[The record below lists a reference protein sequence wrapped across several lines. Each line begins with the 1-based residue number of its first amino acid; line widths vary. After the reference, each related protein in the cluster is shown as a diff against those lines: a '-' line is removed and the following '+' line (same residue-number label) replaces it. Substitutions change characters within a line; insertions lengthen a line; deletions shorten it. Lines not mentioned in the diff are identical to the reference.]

1 MTIVKANMQNA
12 GAHLAPVQARRSPGR
27 QGGLSLLELMVALT
41 LSLFV
46 VAGTLQV
53 FMGSRQTLDVIQSNS
68 SMQEAAQFGF
78 YFISKMTRQAGY
90 LNAGD
95 MGDTQVSNAFASE
108 LVNRFNVAGT
118 AAGAAAN
125 ANPFIG
131 NPWQATAPFGFS
143 AVVASDETFAPSG
156 VTVKPGTDVLQIR
169 LQGEGDGSM
178 IDCEGEAI
186 DANTSQ
192 VSFFIGPDDQLY
204 CQVNNRAAVG
214 LVGIIEDMQ
223 LMFGV
228 ATNPDGDAETRYII
242 DNYQA
247 AANVV
252 DWSQVMTV
260 RIGLLAASDNNALD
274 KAPKAYTLLDKD
286 IPAISDGKSRQ
297 VFTQTIA
304 LRGNLSI

>member
-1 MTIVKANMQNA
+1 
-12 GAHLAPVQARRSPGR
+12 
-27 QGGLSLLELMVALT
+27 MVALT
-41 LSLFV
+41 LGLFV

-53 FMGSRQTLDVIQSNS
+53 FVGSRQSLDVIQSNS

-95 MGDTQVSNAFASE
+95 LGNTAGSNIFASE

-125 ANPFIG
+125 ANPFIQ
-131 NPWQATAPFGFS
+131 NPWAATAPFGLS
-143 AVVASDETFAPSG
+143 AVVASDATFAPSG
-156 VTVKPGTDVLQIR
+156 ATVKAGTDVLQIR
-169 LQGEGDGSM
+169 LQGEGDGTM
-178 IDCEGEAI
+178 VDCEGQAI
-186 DANTSQ
+186 NANTSQ
-192 VSFFIGPDDQLY
+192 VNFFVGSDDQLY

-214 LVGIIEDMQ
+214 LVGVIEDMQ
-223 LMFGV
+223 LLFGV
-228 ATNPDGDAETRYII
+228 ATNPGGASETRYII
-242 DNYQA
+242 DNYQIA
-247 AANVV
+247 DNVV

-260 RIGLLAASDNNALD
+260 RVGLLAASDNTALD